1 MLGSVTRRCATIREV
16 DRNTRR
22 GFAVARFGLYALT
35 FLASAAGSR
44 PLPPG
49 QLALLAGLLA
59 LLCALGV
66 APTFPRASVRLGIA
80 RIAAELGLTFATSLL
95 ANPSIT
101 WLLYFVV
108 VAEAF
113 LAFPLRLALGIAS
126 AGYALAAAA
135 MLWWIGLLQL
145 RQFVET
151 MLSIFT
157 GFVFVGTASHMAASQ
172 WRARRELETLTA
184 QLREANQRLRAYAQ
198 EVEVLSAARERERLA
213 HAVHDSVAH
222 ALTGILMGL
231 QAARR
236 LLTKDPQAAS
246 QRLSA
251 LEEAARQGL
260 EEVRRAVRNLRPI
273 SLDRKEGIKAL
284 EHLVAEFAERTG
296 LEVAFHA
303 DGGNHLPEPV
313 ATLVYNAL
321 QEALTNAAR
330 HGRASRVDVAVRVA
344 DGQLTLTVRDDGAG
358 ASAVTPG
365 MGLEGMRRRAE
376 AAGGSLRW
384 QTAPGEG
391 FELVLTL
398 PLPQAVAHG

>member
-1 MLGSVTRRCATIREV
+1 M
-16 DRNTRR
+16 DRTTLRA
-22 GFAVARFGLYALT
+22 FAVARFGLYALT
-35 FLASAAGSR
+35 FLASAAGSS

-49 QLALLAGLLA
+49 PLALLGGLLV
-59 LLCALGV
+59 LLCAVGM
-66 APTFPRASVRLGIA
+66 APTFPRASLRLGVV
-80 RIAAELGLTFATSLL
+80 RIAAELVLTFAISLL

-113 LAFPLRLALGIAS
+113 LAFPPRLAVGIAS
-126 AGYALAAAA
+126 VAYALVGGA
-135 MLWWIGLLQL
+135 MMWWIGLLQL

-172 WRARRELETLTA
+172 WRARRELEALTA
-184 QLREANQRLRAYAQ
+184 QLREANERLRAYSQQVAA
-198 EVEVLSAARERERLA
+198 LSAARERDRLA

-236 LLTKDPQAAS
+236 LLTQDPQAAS
-246 QRLSA
+246 QRLAA

-260 EEVRRAVRNLRPI
+260 EEVRRAVRNLRPTP
-273 SLDRKEGIKAL
+273 LDRGEGVEAL
-284 EHLVAEFAERTG
+284 RELAAEFAERTG
-296 LEVAFHA
+296 LEVTVCT
-303 DGGNHLPEPV
+303 DGALHLPGP
-313 ATLVYNAL
+313 AAALVCSAL
-321 QEALTNAAR
+321 QEALANAAR
-330 HGRASRVDVAVRVA
+330 HGRASRVDVTVRA
-344 DGQLTLTVRDDGAG
+344 GDGRVTLTVRDDGAG
-358 ASAVTPG
+358 TDEVNPG

-376 AAGGSLRW
+376 AAGGSVHWR
-384 QTAPGEG
+384 TRPKEG

-398 PLPQAVAHG
+398 PEPVVAHG

>member
-1 MLGSVTRRCATIREV
+1 M
-16 DRNTRR
+16 DRTTLHA
-22 GFAVARFGLYALT
+22 FALARFGLYGIT
-35 FLASAAGSR
+35 FLTSAVGSR
-44 PLPPG
+44 PLPPDR
-49 QLALLAGLLA
+49 LALLAGVLL
-59 LLCALGV
+59 LLCGIGA
-66 APTFPRASVRLGIA
+66 APTFPRRSVRLGIA
-80 RIAAELGLTFATSLL
+80 RIAVELALTFATSLL
-95 ANPSIT
+95 GSPFIT

-113 LAFPLRLALGIAS
+113 LAFPLRVAFGIAS
-126 AGYALAAAA
+126 AAYALVGAA
-135 MLWWIGLLQL
+135 MLWWIGPLHPREFL
-145 RQFVET
+145 ET
-151 MLSIFT
+151 MLSTFT
-157 GFVFVGTASHMAASQ
+157 GFVFVGATSRMAANQ
-172 WRARRELETLTA
+172 WRARRELEALTT
-184 QLREANQRLRAYAQ
+184 QLREANERLRAYAQ

-236 LLTKDPQAAS
+236 LLTRDPQAAS
-246 QRLSA
+246 QRLAA

-260 EEVRRAVRNLRPI
+260 EEVRRAVRNLRPM

-303 DGGNHLPEPV
+303 DGGSHLPEPV

-321 QEALTNAAR
+321 QEALANAAR
-330 HGRASRVDVAVRVA
+330 HGRASRVDVVVRA
-344 DGQLTLTVRDDGAG
+344 EDGRVKLTVRDDGAG
-358 ASAVTPG
+358 AFAVTPG

-384 QTAPGEG
+384 HTAPAEG

-398 PLPQAVAHG
+398 PLPEPVVTHG